1 MNVKTKQGILVMLVF
16 CIVLSIALA
25 LCFHFSIKSV
35 LAVGGGSDY
44 FITDQTDNETVEV
57 DYYNDCYKDGNLPGN
72 VIIALDRDI
81 GASLTFTT
89 SGRVNSIKWAVCIEK
104 EDDTYKVTQSG
115 SGFTAVGTSTGNGGT
130 VDIPQDGYILFAKGD
145 KWSTELQ
152 KLKVGDTVSALQKAD
167 GTVTAWNNEL
177 KQAVAVSGTNVLI
190 DGKTTVYTE
199 GYFSTVSGTAYS
211 IVTAVADTESD
222 DYIVTSK
229 RMYASSSSA
238 QDIIVPSGGIV
249 LVSSG
254 EIQAGSTYS
263 YAKPF
268 MQATKA
274 GDTIS
279 IELSERSGVARYI
292 RNTTQSTVIPVYFYN
307 DFYKDSSNSSCI
319 GNIPNNSVVYV
330 DRTVLPDGNLEIRNG
345 LGKNIVALV
354 ATPGDADQYTAA
366 ASVVP
371 SNSDSSNYELT
382 IPEGG
387 YVLFARG
394 FERDTLNAVADGDV
408 LSGLF
413 EKKGIDCSIAVLQSN
428 GGYYVLD
435 IPEKLNVRGGNF
447 SVYSGTDVTLTEN
460 DGYILAAYDFEK
472 NVYIVSECGKGT
484 GSSMTVPSNSI
495 LLVQDT
501 TLADKFKY
509 SRPAVLNA
517 VAGTVITYDGY
528 EPQREQLPAVDLTI
542 NGYVVDGINPASAG
556 YNMDGKIIVYTS
568 TEMRERD
575 AEYGSEINAPYRV
588 MTYARSEAGV
598 KNISVRMQ
606 KTQSGYKH
614 IVAAITDGSEAA
626 KIPYDGY
633 IISIPAAA
641 SGYESLTGL
650 QVGEELTLAGSD
662 SAFRLPEYVLDN
674 VTKNIRIEL
683 SGMNIDPDYSGF
695 IVYYDEAFGAA
706 DPAKAWRQR
715 VIVNAEGMIMG
726 THAYGSAV
734 VPVTI
739 PAGGFVLTANGAT
752 AGCAELNTF
761 SVGDTL
767 EFYNI
772 HGETDATLASLSVN
786 SDAVENF
793 TPSRY
798 HYYVYLEKGAAVPE
812 VTYTASNA
820 NAQVSVQMPA
830 SLPGNCVIRVTA
842 EDEATVF
849 TYTIELLYI
858 YSRDMGLAS
867 VTVGGSVWSSFDPA
881 AEPNYYYIEKGEPI
895 PDISAV
901 ATSEFATVTCEQ
913 ASEST
918 LRAVIRVVAEDTA
931 YIKEYVIEFVEVD
944 LSLSEILLDGE
955 ALTLSGERE
964 YTVPIPAGTEMYPV
978 VSATGTDLSAHISI
992 VQAGGTR
999 NRAVITV
1006 TNYGLSA
1013 EYTILFDLEGSAE
1026 EQPPEDSGTMPAWQ
1040 IVLIVGGALAGVGI
1054 IVGLSMYFTK
1064 KRRGN
1069 KQ

>member
-1 MNVKTKQGILVMLVF
+1 MPRI
-16 CIVLSIALA
+16 
-25 LCFHFSIKSV
+25 
-35 LAVGGGSDY
+35 
-44 FITDQTDNETVEV
+44 
-57 DYYNDCYKDGNLPGN
+57 
-72 VIIALDRDI
+72 
-81 GASLTFTT
+81 
-89 SGRVNSIKWAVCIEK
+89 
-104 EDDTYKVTQSG
+104 
-115 SGFTAVGTSTGNGGT
+115 
-130 VDIPQDGYILFAKGD
+130 
-145 KWSTELQ
+145 
-152 KLKVGDTVSALQKAD
+152 
-167 GTVTAWNNEL
+167 
-177 KQAVAVSGTNVLI
+177 
-190 DGKTTVYTE
+190 
-199 GYFSTVSGTAYS
+199 
-211 IVTAVADTESD
+211 
-222 DYIVTSK
+222 
-229 RMYASSSSA
+229 
-238 QDIIVPSGGIV
+238 
-249 LVSSG
+249 
-254 EIQAGSTYS
+254 
-263 YAKPF
+263 
-268 MQATKA
+268 
-274 GDTIS
+274 
-279 IELSERSGVARYI
+279 
-292 RNTTQSTVIPVYFYN
+292 
-307 DFYKDSSNSSCI
+307 
-319 GNIPNNSVVYV
+319 
-330 DRTVLPDGNLEIRNG
+330 
-345 LGKNIVALV
+345 
-354 ATPGDADQYTAA
+354 
-366 ASVVP
+366 
-371 SNSDSSNYELT
+371 
-382 IPEGG
+382 
-387 YVLFARG
+387 
-394 FERDTLNAVADGDV
+394 
-408 LSGLF
+408 
-413 EKKGIDCSIAVLQSN
+413 
-428 GGYYVLD
+428 
-435 IPEKLNVRGGNF
+435 
-447 SVYSGTDVTLTEN
+447 
-460 DGYILAAYDFEK
+460 
-472 NVYIVSECGKGT
+472 
-484 GSSMTVPSNSI
+484 
-495 LLVQDT
+495 
-501 TLADKFKY
+501 
-509 SRPAVLNA
+509 
-517 VAGTVITYDGY
+517 
-528 EPQREQLPAVDLTI
+528 
-542 NGYVVDGINPASAG
+542 
-556 YNMDGKIIVYTS
+556 
-568 TEMRERD
+568 
-575 AEYGSEINAPYRV
+575 
-588 MTYARSEAGV
+588 
-598 KNISVRMQ
+598 
-606 KTQSGYKH
+606 
-614 IVAAITDGSEAA
+614 
-626 KIPYDGY
+626 
-633 IISIPAAA
+633 
-641 SGYESLTGL
+641 GYESLTGL

-695 IVYYDEAFGAA
+695 IVYYDETFGTA

-715 VIVNAEGMIMG
+715 VIVNAEGMITG

-931 YIKEYVIEFVEVD
+931 YTKEYVIEFVEVD